1 MRTTVEIDD
10 SVLEAARTLA
20 KEQHV
25 TLGVALSNLA
35 KRGLT
40 AAGPVVTDGLPT
52 FDVRRAAPPITPD
65 MVREANE
72 DQ

>member
-1 MRTTVEIDD
+1 VRTTLEIDD

-25 TLGVALSNLA
+25 TLGAALSNLA

-40 AAGPVVTDGLPT
+40 AAGSVMTDGLPT
-52 FDVRRAAPPITPD
+52 FDVRSDAPTITPD